1 MNGAH
6 FHLLVNHIPIIGV
19 IFGMLILLVG
29 FILKNGIVKQTGL
42 GTLIFAALSSSIAL
56 FTGDPAGEAV
66 ENLPGVTEALI
77 EHHEDI
83 AYSSLWILVP
93 MGILAAL
100 AFYSNWKKEK
110 SGNVLSMI
118 TLFLSVLA
126 IAMMSWVGLTGGEI
140 RHTEIRGQAA
150 GVMPAS
156 PSKQESG
163 DDD

>member
-42 GTLIFAALSSSIAL
+42 GTLIFAALSASVAL

-66 ENLPGVTEALI
+66 EHLPGVTEALI

-83 AYSSLWILVP
+83 AYSSLWILIP
-93 MGILAAL
+93 MGVLAAL

-110 SGNVLSMI
+110 SGNLLSMI

-126 IAMMSWVGLTGGEI
+126 IAMMSWVGPTGKG
-140 RHTEIRGQAA
+140 
-150 GVMPAS
+150 
-156 PSKQESG
+156 
-163 DDD
+163 